1 MSNHV
6 SVTGTFQ
13 HGFGRVWLVE
23 DDRLPFPHGAG
34 RFESWND
41 ALAFAHQIARM
52 GHIPGGTMDA
62 WAGRTDRPSV
72 VARIYY
78 TVPGSSPEE
87 VREATLDVPDRDGA
101 TARQLHQI
109 NDRHGP
115 SWSDYGHCIELDDA
129 TVLSDRKV
137 TGKRT
142 QWHFPDD
149 HQPFGGGRP
158 VAAETTVT
166 AEIDRPRMEHRNG

>member
-6 SVTGTFQ
+6 SVTGAFNP
-13 HGFGRVWLVE
+13 GFVRVWEVRY
-23 DDRLPFPHGAG
+23 DRMPIDPNVG
-34 RFESWND
+34 RFSDWAD
-41 ALAFAHQIARM
+41 AVAFAHKLARM

-78 TVPGSSPEE
+78 TNPDGQE
-87 VREATLDVPDRDGA
+87 VREATLDVPD
-101 TARQLHQI
+101 TAGHIANQLNQI
-109 NDRHGP
+109 NNPYGP
-115 SWSDYGHCIELDDA
+115 PWSDYGHQVYLDDA
-129 TVLSDRKV
+129 TLLSDRKV

-142 QWHFPDD
+142 QWRFPDD

-158 VAAETTVT
+158 VAAETTVI
-166 AEIDRPRMEHRNG
+166 AVIDRPRMEHRNG

>member
-13 HGFGRVWLVE
+13 HGFGRVWEVH
-23 DDRLPFPHGAG
+23 DDRLPIDPNVG
-34 RFESWND
+34 RFSDWAD
-41 ALAFAHQIARM
+41 AVAFAHKLARM

-78 TVPGSSPEE
+78 TNPDGQE
-87 VREATLDVPDRDGA
+87 VREATLDVPD
-101 TARQLHQI
+101 TAGRIANQLNQI
-109 NDRHGP
+109 NNPYGP
-115 SWSDYGHCIELDDA
+115 SWSDCGHCIELENS
-129 TVLSDRKV
+129 TLLSDRKV

-149 HQPFGGGRP
+149 RQLFGGSRP
-158 VAAETTVT
+158 VAAETTVI

>member
-13 HGFGRVWLVE
+13 HGFGRVWEVH
-23 DDRLPFPHGAG
+23 DDRLPIDPNVG
-34 RFESWND
+34 RFSDWAD
-41 ALAFAHQIARM
+41 ALTFAHKIARM

-78 TVPGSSPEE
+78 TNPDGQE
-87 VREATLDVPDRDGA
+87 VREATLDVPDPDGDLA
-101 TARQLHQI
+101 TQLNGI
-109 NDRHGP
+109 TNRYGP
-115 SWSDYGHCIELDDA
+115 PWSDYGHQVYLDDA
-129 TVLSDRKV
+129 TLLSDRKV

-142 QWHFPDD
+142 QWRFPDD